1 MTSPTYHAV
10 DDLID
15 RIVGISAGSDLHAT
29 RHQREKV
36 AAATQGSYDTLFDPA
51 LADVSLTDRLLVAL
65 YACVLTPAPELADH
79 YRTQLAAV
87 QADPA
92 LIAAV
97 ENDAPDSVPAAPLQA
112 VLRFTRTLILD
123 PVKGDREALQT
134 LPAAGIS
141 TSAIVV
147 IAQLI
152 AFLSYQVRLVASL
165 KAMKAVQTSERA
177 A

>member
-1 MTSPTYHAV
+1 MTSPTYHAA

-15 RIVGISAGSDLHAT
+15 RIVGLSAGSDLHAT

-51 LADVSLTDRLLVAL
+51 LPDVPLVDRLLIAL
-65 YACVLTPAPELADH
+65 YACVLTPAPALADH
-79 YRTQLAAV
+79 YRQQLVAV

-97 ENDAPDSVPAAPLQA
+97 GNDTPESVAAVPLQA
-112 VLRFTRTLILD
+112 MLRFTRTLILD
-123 PVKGDREALQT
+123 PVKGDKQALLT

-141 TSAIVV
+141 TPAVVV

-152 AFLSYQVRLVASL
+152 AFLSYQIRLVASL
-165 KAMKAVQTSERA
+165 KAMKAVHTSERA